1 MPINVSLD
9 DKKAI
14 VKIVEELA
22 ATAPVPPYKFFR
34 NLIQN
39 TQLPNQMR
47 IALANIGQASP
58 DVDAFDLVE
67 YARARDVNPADSSY
81 TVLGSFLKT
90 LIDSDGAGLE
100 SRRTLAVIVVAY
112 RLYRDDAALIDL
124 MTRFN
129 IPRPA
134 MPVQA
139 TAADAGNATLSL
151 PMAQGPPPPTVGPD
165 IVWRGTD
172 PQKDPDLVLQ
182 AWPWSKPD
190 YLDVGFLL
198 RATDRAA
205 SVCRIEVPSKKRTGT
220 GFLIAPDLLLT
231 NYHVLC
237 YFQGEDINE
246 TAKEATLR
254 FGYLTTETGGN
265 AEGQTFKLVDNPILS
280 SSPTLKLDYV
290 LVKVQ
295 SEIKNAEGIKPITDI
310 APSLSGDKALNII
323 QHPEGDTLKIAL
335 DSNGIDG
342 IYQDTGLIQYLSR
355 AAGGS
360 SGSPCFNDQWQ
371 LIALHHAERAK
382 SIGSIREGI
391 LFSSIQKEIAN
402 FLPK

>member
-1 MPINVSLD
+1 MPTNVSLD

-14 VKIVEELA
+14 VKIVEDLA
-22 ATAPVPPYKFFR
+22 ATAPVPPYRFFR

-39 TQLPNQMR
+39 TELPPQMR

-58 DVDAFDLVE
+58 DVDAMDLVE
-67 YARARDVNPADSSY
+67 YARARDVNPVNTKY

-100 SRRTLAVIVVAY
+100 SRRTLAVIVVAKG
-112 RLYRDDAALIDL
+112 LYRDDAALIEL
-124 MTRFN
+124 MTQFN

-139 TAADAGNATLSL
+139 TAADAGKTNLSL
-151 PMAQGPPPPTVGPD
+151 PLAQGPPPSVGPD

-205 SVCRIEVPSKKRTGT
+205 AVCRIEVPSKKRTGT

-237 YFQGEDINE
+237 YNQGEDINE

-254 FGYLTTETGGN
+254 FGYLTTATGGQ
-265 AEGQTFKLVDNPILS
+265 AEGQAFKLVENPILS
-280 SSPTLKLDYV
+280 SSPVPKLDYV

-295 SEIKNAEGIKPITDI
+295 SEIMNAEGIKPITDI
-310 APSLSGDKALNII
+310 ATSPTGDKALNII

-342 IYQDTGLIQYLSR
+342 IYEDTGLIQYLSR

-391 LFSSIQKEIAN
+391 LFSSIHKEIAN